1 MATMDSLRG
10 SGCRGRHG
18 PACLK
23 RASPLE
29 AGLRFPAWPMLPA
42 DRGRTGWIWQPRKD
56 SNLRMPESESGAL
69 PLGDGAMEPI
79 LTEKPLNHAARAPGW
94 KPAHRVCGPR
104 ADESRSEEHTSELQ
118 SLMRISYAVF

>member
-69 PLGDGAMEPI
+69 PLGDRKRGVEG
-79 LTEKPLNHAARAPGW
+79 K
-94 KPAHRVCGPR
+94 RVAVRVETSGG
-104 ADESRSEEHTSELQ
+104 SRIKKKQ
-118 SLMRISYAVF
+118 

>member
-42 DRGRTGWIWQPRKD
+42 DRGRTGWIWPTRKD

-69 PLGDGAMEPI
+69 PLGDGAMEQI
-79 LTEKPLNHAARAPGW
+79 LTEQPVHHTARVDGW
-94 KPAHRVCGPR
+94 KKLGVEGGRGR
-104 ADESRSEEHTSELQ
+104 GGEEGEEQ
-118 SLMRISYAVF
+118 